1 MHYAAHNKIKCAISA
16 LVISKDG
23 VVLCSTVKE
32 FVYGLNTEL
41 LAVGLC
47 SYRLPGEFSPIV
59 TVLVWIQFESIQYLD
74 SPVNNA
80 EVISMTVAVVNGC

>member
-1 MHYAAHNKIKCAISA
+1 MH
-16 LVISKDG
+16 V
-23 VVLCSTVKE
+23 TVKE

-47 SYRLPGEFSPIV
+47 PYRLLGEFSPIV

-80 EVISMTVAVVNGC
+80 EVISMTVAMVNGC